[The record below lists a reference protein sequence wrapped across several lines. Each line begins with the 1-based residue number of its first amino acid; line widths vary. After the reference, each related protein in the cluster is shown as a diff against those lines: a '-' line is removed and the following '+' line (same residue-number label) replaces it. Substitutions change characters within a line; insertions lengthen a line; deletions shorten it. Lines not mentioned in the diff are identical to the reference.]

1 MIFSE
6 ILDRIKESIG
16 DKDKVTDKEIA
27 DIFGYKAVP
36 FSQLKR
42 RNSVPFEKI
51 LDYCKKEGLSP
62 MYIFYGEGSLRS
74 NTGDEACSYQIK
86 LLENVT
92 GSCGGGSDN
101 CDESARYITLDPLFV
116 ETLGIQ
122 SKIKH
127 IEAIK
132 AVGDS
137 MEPTIKDGALVL
149 IDKSDVNIDKSGV
162 FAVNASGS
170 VYIKRIS
177 KSIGGMVEIISD
189 NTLYPKESFMPDDVF
204 VIGRILGLVE
214 RV

>member
-1 MIFSE
+1 
-6 ILDRIKESIG
+6 
-16 DKDKVTDKEIA
+16 
-27 DIFGYKAVP
+27 
-36 FSQLKR
+36 
-42 RNSVPFEKI
+42 
-51 LDYCKKEGLSP
+51 
-62 MYIFYGEGSLRS
+62 
-74 NTGDEACSYQIK
+74 
-86 LLENVT
+86 
-92 GSCGGGSDN
+92 
-101 CDESARYITLDPLFV
+101 V

-177 KSIGGMVEIISD
+177 KSMSGMVEIISD
-189 NTLYPKESFMPDDVF
+189 NTLYPKESFTQEEVF

>member
-1 MIFSE
+1 MVFSE
-6 ILDRIKESIG
+6 IVERLKESIG
-16 DKDKVTDKEIA
+16 DKNKVTDKEIA
-27 DIFGYKAVP
+27 DILGYKAVP

-51 LDYCKKEGLSP
+51 LDYCRKENISP
-62 MYIFYGEGSLRS
+62 MYIFYGEGSL
-74 NTGDEACSYQIK
+74 NCGAYDESPSYQIK

-101 CDESARYITLDPLFV
+101 SDESARYITLDPLFV

-177 KSIGGMVEIISD
+177 KSMSGMVEIISD
-189 NTLYPKESFMPDDVF
+189 NTLYPKESFTQEEVF